1 MKKILFILT
10 LFVGSMA
17 VAQENPVKIV
27 FDVTSA
33 DEGVH
38 QTAMRHI
45 KMMSAAYPDSEFEL
59 VVYSGAINMV
69 TDGKSSVQDDI
80 IALSENDN
88 VQIKVCDGTMKRKGI
103 TTNELLP
110 GVGTV
115 PDGILEIVTK
125 QGQGWGYIKEAPN
138 H

>member
-10 LFVGSMA
+10 LFVGSIA

-88 VQIKVCDGTMKRKGI
+88 VQIKVCEGTMKRKGI

-125 QGQGWGYIKEAPN
+125 QGEGWGYIKEAPN
-138 H
+138 N

>member
-88 VQIKVCDGTMKRKGI
+88 VQIKVCEGTMKRKGI

-138 H
+138 N